1 MSSEIFTEK
10 VLTAQA
16 SSSAAAAKASFEKSC
31 SACQKTYYSE
41 NTFRNHLGSQK
52 HRLRI
57 ATLQKI
63 DSPTVGDD
71 TGSVISSTF
80 SLGEPINRV
89 PKGKV
94 DEETEA
100 QSSQIAN
107 GIKDTPT
114 KEKET
119 AVFRSSCTQDSANLE
134 SQSATVDAESRNS
147 SINAKSLAPTEDLP
161 MNRCMFCNYDSPT
174 FKLSVMH
181 MSKFHGLFIPE
192 QPYLV
197 DLEGLIRYLN
207 RKITQFNECLYCH
220 KMKGSM
226 QGIQTH
232 MRDKGHC
239 MIAFESES
247 EMVEVGHFYDFSS
260 TYSDDEASSD
270 EEEEYT
276 KREFKELKPLKMV
289 ISGSNGEQE
298 LREGEENAEG
308 WETDSSASSLDSEN
322 LSAVP
327 IDHDHAY
334 ERLPLHRHHSQADA
348 RPHRSADGFHS
359 HAHSHFAVFHA
370 DYELHLPSGRT
381 AGHRS
386 LWRYYRQNL
395 HNYPTAAE
403 RIQNRL
409 LQDASSSTNTDEERQ
424 VSTRAQGGTGMAG
437 VTDSRKK
444 AVQAAEKRDR
454 KREERGR
461 QHHQWGVDKRGNA
474 QKHFRDPLLQ

>member
-1 MSSEIFTEK
+1 MSSKIFIEK
-10 VLTAQA
+10 VLTAQG
-16 SSSAAAAKASFEKSC
+16 SSTAAAAKGSYSKRC

-41 NTFRNHLGSQK
+41 KTFGNHLGGQK
-52 HRLRI
+52 HRLRV
-57 ATLQKI
+57 ATLQKV
-63 DSPTVGDD
+63 DSSAGGDD
-71 TGSVISSTF
+71 TISVLSSTL
-80 SLGEPINRV
+80 SLGEPVNRV
-89 PKGKV
+89 PKEKV
-94 DEETEA
+94 DKEDGP
-100 QSSQIAN
+100 QFSQFVN
-107 GIKDTPT
+107 GIKETPT
-114 KEKET
+114 NENET
-119 AVFRSSCTQDSANLE
+119 SARRSSSTQDPANLE
-134 SQSATVDAESRNS
+134 SQSTNVATEPRNS
-147 SINAKSLAPTEDLP
+147 SINSKSLAPSEDLP

-181 MSKFHGLFIPE
+181 MSKFHRLFIPE

-197 DLEGLIRYLN
+197 DLEGLIRYLYG
-207 RKITQFNECLYCH
+207 KINQFYECLYCH
-220 KMKGSM
+220 KMKDSI

-239 MIAFESES
+239 MIAFESEE
-247 EMVEVGHFYDFSS
+247 EMVEVGQFYDFSS
-260 TYSDDEASSD
+260 THSDDEASSD

-276 KREFKELKPLKMV
+276 KSESKELKPLKMV

-298 LREGEENAEG
+298 LREEEENAEG

-334 ERLPLHRHHSQADA
+334 ERIPLHRHHSHADA
-348 RPHRSADGFHS
+348 RSHRSADGFHS
-359 HAHSHFAVFHA
+359 HAHNHFAVFHA

-409 LQDASSSTNTDEERQ
+409 LQDASSSTNTDEER
-424 VSTRAQGGTGMAG
+424 
-437 VTDSRKK
+437 
-444 AVQAAEKRDR
+444 
-454 KREERGR
+454 
-461 QHHQWGVDKRGNA
+461 
-474 QKHFRDPLLQ
+474 

>member
-1 MSSEIFTEK
+1 M
-10 VLTAQA
+10 
-16 SSSAAAAKASFEKSC
+16 
-31 SACQKTYYSE
+31 
-41 NTFRNHLGSQK
+41 
-52 HRLRI
+52 
-57 ATLQKI
+57 
-63 DSPTVGDD
+63 GDD
-71 TGSVISSTF
+71 TSSVISSTF
-80 SLGEPINRV
+80 SLGEPVNRV
-89 PKGKV
+89 PKEKA

-100 QSSQIAN
+100 QFPQNVN
-107 GIKDTPT
+107 GIKAAPT
-114 KEKET
+114 NENET
-119 AVFRSSCTQDSANLE
+119 AVCRSSGTQDSANLE
-134 SQSATVDAESRNS
+134 SQSTTVATESRTS
-147 SINAKSLAPTEDLP
+147 SINSKSLTPSEDLP

-197 DLEGLIRYLN
+197 DLEGLIRYLY
-207 RKITQFNECLYCH
+207 RKITQFYECLYCH

-239 MIAFESES
+239 MIAFESEE
-247 EMVEVGHFYDFSS
+247 EMVEVGQFYDFSS

-276 KREFKELKPLKMV
+276 KRGFKELKPLKMV
-289 ISGSNGEQE
+289 ISGSNGDQE

-334 ERLPLHRHHSQADA
+334 ERLPLHRHHSHADA

-359 HAHSHFAVFHA
+359 HAHNHFAVFHA

-409 LQDASSSTNTDEERQ
+409 LQDASSTTNTDEERQ
-424 VSTRAQGGTGMAG
+424 VSTRAQGGTGMVG

-444 AVQAAEKRDR
+444 EVQAAEKRDR